1 MLPSCTERARYSSLL
16 LVLGLV
22 AVLLLICSS
31 RFVESWRTDLVV
43 GLSSSG
49 TLGQVSSRLYR
60 GFFVK
65 SRFTER
71 GHIETSD
78 YYMYY

>member
-1 MLPSCTERARYSSLL
+1 M
-16 LVLGLV
+16 LGLV

-31 RFVESWRTDLVV
+31 RFVESWGTDLVV

-49 TLGQVSSRLYR
+49 TLGQVSSRLYP

-65 SRFTER
+65 PRFTER
-71 GHIETSD
+71 DIDTSD
-78 YYMYY
+78 YYY